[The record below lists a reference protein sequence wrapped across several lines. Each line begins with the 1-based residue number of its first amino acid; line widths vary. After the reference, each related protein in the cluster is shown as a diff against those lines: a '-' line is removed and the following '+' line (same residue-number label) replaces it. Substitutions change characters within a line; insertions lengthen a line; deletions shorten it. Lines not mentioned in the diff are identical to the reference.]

1 LSVKLEAAGH
11 AVSPPT
17 VGRLLRKLDYS
28 LHVNAKK
35 IAVGAP
41 PDRVAGTTASTYGS
55 VHSACPRF

>member
-1 LSVKLEAAGH
+1 
-11 AVSPPT
+11 